1 MSVERRGSQS
11 YENDWEDAKD
21 DESREDRSAEIDP
34 ADIEAHDPLVIAQQQ
49 ELISRSIPSTLLELA
64 LTDEI
69 KRKDLQIDRLNR
81 EILKLKNFISK
92 RKQTYKR
99 KRKEEGAPTR
109 ALSAYNIFV
118 QDRFSQLAR
127 DNEAALKSP
136 DVNAQLKRVP
146 PASLVAS
153 TGNQWKELPAEDK
166 AIYEEKAREDR
177 RRYEAQMAAYQPPEK
192 QRNKKRNKTGY
203 NMFFSAHVL
212 QLKDSEQGVPSE
224 RGSVARL
231 VGNAWKDLSAEE
243 KEYYE
248 REAEKQ
254 NAMDSEDHD
263 NDDDSSK
270 LPSGD
275 AARFSPVASRGVGSR
290 HDAGSHHDRSR
301 FEAMGLQHGIHEGMP
316 PDGLN
321 RHDPYMR
328 HDHLTLP
335 RHDSRYGPAPHLMHQ
350 YVHPQNYVNPNPN
363 YHGQGHHYP
372 PHSPSHISRG
382 SHLHQ
387 HPQHRQNNN
396 NGGIG

>member
-11 YENDWEDAKD
+11 YDNDWGEDAKD
-21 DESREDRSAEIDP
+21 DDSRDHSTELDP
-34 ADIEAHDPLVIAQQQ
+34 AGIEAHDPLVIAQQQ
-49 ELISRSIPSTLLELA
+49 ELISRSIPNTLLELA

-153 TGNQWKELPAEDK
+153 TGNQWKELPAEEK

-231 VGNAWKDLSAEE
+231 VGNAWKELSAEE

-254 NAMDSEDHD
+254 NAMDSEEQDG
-263 NDDDSSK
+263 DDEDSK
-270 LPSGD
+270 VPSGD
-275 AARFSPVASRGVGSR
+275 PARFSPVASRGVGSR
-290 HDAGSHHDRSR
+290 HDSGPQHDRAR
-301 FEAMGLQHGIHEGMP
+301 LEAMGMQHGMHDGSMP
-316 PDGLN
+316 SDAMN

-328 HDHLTLP
+328 HDHLAMP

-363 YHGQGHHYP
+363 YLGQGHHYP
-372 PHSPSHISRG
+372 PQSPSHMGQR
-382 SHLHQ
+382 SHL
-387 HPQHRQNNN
+387 HPQHRH
-396 NGGIG
+396 NGGGGMG

>member
-1 MSVERRGSQS
+1 MSVERRSTQS
-11 YENDWEDAKD
+11 YENDWDNTAEKD
-21 DESREDRSAEIDP
+21 DDSRDRSTISDP
-34 ADIEAHDPLVIAQQQ
+34 VDIEAHDPIVIAQQQ
-49 ELISRSIPSTLLELA
+49 ELISRSIPSTILELA

-153 TGNQWKELPAEDK
+153 TGNQWKELPAEEK

-254 NAMDSEDHD
+254 NAMDSEEQD
-263 NDDDSSK
+263 NVDNEAKIEAD
-270 LPSGD
+270 P
-275 AARFSPVASRGVGSR
+275 ARFSPVASRGVGSR
-290 HDAGSHHDRSR
+290 HDTGPQHDRSR
-301 FEAMGLQHGIHEGMP
+301 MEAMGMQHGMHEGALP
-316 PDGLN
+316 PDAMH
-321 RHDPYMR
+321 RQDPYMR

-372 PHSPSHISRG
+372 PHSPSHISQRN
-382 SHLHQ
+382 HP
-387 HPQHRQNNN
+387 HPQHRHNNSS
-396 NGGIG
+396 GMG

>member
-1 MSVERRGSQS
+1 MSVERRSTQS
-11 YENDWEDAKD
+11 YENDWDNTVEKD
-21 DESREDRSAEIDP
+21 DDSRDRSSISDP
-34 ADIEAHDPLVIAQQQ
+34 GIEAHDPIVIAQQQ
-49 ELISRSIPSTLLELA
+49 ELISRSRPSTILELA

-69 KRKDLQIDRLNR
+69 KRKDLQIDRLSR

-231 VGNAWKDLSAEE
+231 VGNAWKNLSAEE

-254 NAMDSEDHD
+254 NAMDSEEQENVENEAKIEAD
-263 NDDDSSK
+263 
-270 LPSGD
+270 P
-275 AARFSPVASRGVGSR
+275 ARFSPVASRGVGSR
-290 HDAGSHHDRSR
+290 HDTGPQHDRSR
-301 FEAMGLQHGIHEGMP
+301 MEAMGMQHGMHEGALP
-316 PDGLN
+316 PDAMH
-321 RHDPYMR
+321 RQDPYMR

-335 RHDSRYGPAPHLMHQ
+335 RHDARYGPAPHLMHQ

-363 YHGQGHHYP
+363 YQGHHYP
-372 PHSPSHISRG
+372 PHSPSHINQRN
-382 SHLHQ
+382 HP
-387 HPQHRQNNN
+387 HPQHRHNNSS
-396 NGGIG
+396 GMG

>member
-1 MSVERRGSQS
+1 MSVERRSTQS
-11 YENDWEDAKD
+11 YDNDWDNTAEKD
-21 DESREDRSAEIDP
+21 DDSRDRSTISEP
-34 ADIEAHDPLVIAQQQ
+34 VDIEAHDPIVIAQQQ
-49 ELISRSIPSTLLELA
+49 ELISRSIPSTILELA

-153 TGNQWKELPAEDK
+153 TGNQWKELPAEEK

-254 NAMDSEDHD
+254 NAMDSEEQENVD
-263 NDDDSSK
+263 NAAKIEAD
-270 LPSGD
+270 P
-275 AARFSPVASRGVGSR
+275 ARFSPVASRGVGSR
-290 HDAGSHHDRSR
+290 HDTGPQHDRSR
-301 FEAMGLQHGIHEGMP
+301 MEAMGMQHGMHEGALP
-316 PDGLN
+316 PDAMH
-321 RHDPYMR
+321 RQDPYMR

-372 PHSPSHISRG
+372 PHSPSHISQRN
-382 SHLHQ
+382 
-387 HPQHRQNNN
+387 HPQHRHNNSS
-396 NGGIG
+396 GMG

>member
-1 MSVERRGSQS
+1 MSVERRSTQS
-11 YENDWEDAKD
+11 YENDWDNTAEKD
-21 DESREDRSAEIDP
+21 DDSRDRSTISEP
-34 ADIEAHDPLVIAQQQ
+34 VDIEAHDPIVIAQQQ
-49 ELISRSIPSTLLELA
+49 ELISRSIPSTILELA

-153 TGNQWKELPAEDK
+153 TGNQWKELPAEEK

-254 NAMDSEDHD
+254 NAMDSEEQENVD
-263 NDDDSSK
+263 NEAKIEAD
-270 LPSGD
+270 P
-275 AARFSPVASRGVGSR
+275 ARFSPVASRGVGSR
-290 HDAGSHHDRSR
+290 HDTGPQHDRSR
-301 FEAMGLQHGIHEGMP
+301 MEAMGMQHGMHEGALP
-316 PDGLN
+316 PDAMH
-321 RHDPYMR
+321 RQDPYMR

-372 PHSPSHISRG
+372 PHSPSHISQRN
-382 SHLHQ
+382 HP
-387 HPQHRQNNN
+387 HPQHRHNNSS
-396 NGGIG
+396 GMG

>member
-1 MSVERRGSQS
+1 MSVERRSTQS
-11 YENDWEDAKD
+11 YENDWDNTAEKD
-21 DESREDRSAEIDP
+21 DDSRDRSTISDP
-34 ADIEAHDPLVIAQQQ
+34 VDIEAHDPIVIAQQQ
-49 ELISRSIPSTLLELA
+49 ELISRSIPSTILELA

-153 TGNQWKELPAEDK
+153 TGNQWKELPAEEK

-254 NAMDSEDHD
+254 NAMDSEEQENVD
-263 NDDDSSK
+263 NEAKIEAD
-270 LPSGD
+270 P
-275 AARFSPVASRGVGSR
+275 ARFSPVASRGVGSR
-290 HDAGSHHDRSR
+290 HDTGPQHDRSR
-301 FEAMGLQHGIHEGMP
+301 MEAMGMQHGMHEGALP
-316 PDGLN
+316 PDAMH
-321 RHDPYMR
+321 RQDPYMR

-372 PHSPSHISRG
+372 PHSPSHISQRN
-382 SHLHQ
+382 HP
-387 HPQHRQNNN
+387 HPQHRHNNSS
-396 NGGIG
+396 GMG